1 MENKINNK
9 EQNLNEESLVSDL
22 NDSLNRTIHDA
33 SETIYKL
40 IENIESTIQ
49 DKEIKNETKELLKNF
64 SKDLKESEE
73 LTSKILNDKIIE
85 KNNFQEEE

>member
-40 IENIESTIQ
+40 IENI
-49 DKEIKNETKELLKNF
+49 D
-64 SKDLKESEE
+64 KDLKNVSF
-73 LTSKILNDKIIE
+73 KR
-85 KNNFQEEE
+85 

>member
-85 KNNFQEEE
+85 KNNYQEEE